1 MIRLLH
7 IAALI
12 AALAL
17 AACSNDSC
25 YDNGSSLPL
34 ATFYIGNSQQSIPGL
49 SIMGIAVPGDSLLA
63 DGKSIKEAY
72 LPLRAN
78 ATSTSYAL
86 WRTFTVTGSTTTV
99 TVRDTV
105 TLDYQAVPYFH
116 SAECGAMYNFDI
128 KQVTHTTNGI
138 DSVVMITTHITNSL
152 TPALRIHFTD
162 LSQ

>member
-1 MIRLLH
+1 MNRLPH
-7 IAALI
+7 
-12 AALAL
+12 LAL
-17 AACSNDSC
+17 LAIAFILAITACNDDSC

-34 ATFYIGNSQQSIPGL
+34 AQCYINGGQMTLTGL
-49 SIMGIAVPGDSLLA
+49 TIKGIGVPGDSLLA
-63 DGKSIKEAY
+63 DGKSIKEVF

-86 WRTFTVTGSTTTV
+86 WRTFNSSSMTVV
-99 TVRDTV
+99 VRDTI

-116 SAECGAMYNFDI
+116 SSECGAMYNFDI
-128 KQVTHTTNGI
+128 NQVTHTTHGI
-138 DSVVMITTHITNSL
+138 DSVVMMTTHITNSR